1 MVGEGMKQK
10 TNGVGGE
17 RATGHLRPFDRV
29 PGKPSLPRWTRASL
43 ISSPLPTL
51 QNMSRPMLTSLRDRG
66 TTDKAIREARPR
78 QVLDRRRRRPTSN
91 EHTNLTVAETAGCVM
106 TLTVSE
112 AKIVYR
118 TVCFVVGQSHFR
130 RLSVHFGRGS

>member
-43 ISSPLPTL
+43 RSSPLPTL
-51 QNMSRPMLTSLRDRG
+51 QNMSRPMLTSLRDWG
-66 TTDKAIREARPR
+66 TTDEAAGRHTRGKAQAGFG
-78 QVLDRRRRRPTSN
+78 S
-91 EHTNLTVAETAGCVM
+91 TA
-106 TLTVSE
+106 
-112 AKIVYR
+112 AKAHVK
-118 TVCFVVGQSHFR
+118 
-130 RLSVHFGRGS
+130 